1 MEFRKRVS
9 VASVLLGLFLYI
21 SVPSP
26 EEIFIHPA
34 LGLLLSQIFGLP
46 FASGILL
53 SVILYRVVGVGC
65 LLSALL
71 LGGRP
76 LYQKLKTRFKR
87 IKSEEPVT
95 QTH

>member
-1 MEFRKRVS
+1 MEFKKRVS
-9 VASVLLGLFLYI
+9 VALVLLGLSLYI
-21 SVPSP
+21 LVPSP
-26 EEIFIHPA
+26 DEIIIHPS

-53 SVILYRVVGVGC
+53 SAILYRVVGVGC

-76 LYQKLKTRFKR
+76 IFQKLKARLKGTENAKT
-87 IKSEEPVT
+87 K
-95 QTH
+95 